1 MKYICKK
8 CNGTHSTREESKFCP
23 YCGSTKIERTGR
35 ESALDMLKTYN
46 ELKTKMD
53 KIIEEE
59 FMPLY
64 LEAECIRDTL
74 RTYKMRGLIT
84 EEEMPIKEQYALRS
98 KMSEYRKNKK
108 LKDKNI

>member
-1 MKYICKK
+1 MKYV
-8 CNGTHSTREESKFCP
+8 CNACNKTYSVNEESKFCP
-23 YCGSTKIERTGR
+23 YCGSHKIERTGR
-35 ESALDMLKTYN
+35 KSALNMLNTYN
-46 ELKTKMD
+46 ELKAKMD

-74 RTYKMRGLIT
+74 RVYKMRGLIT
-84 EEEMPIKEQYALRS
+84 EEELPKKERDALMN
-98 KMSEYRKNKK
+98 KLSEYRKNKK

>member
-1 MKYICKK
+1 MKYV
-8 CNGTHSTREESKFCP
+8 CNDCNKTYSVKEESKFCP
-23 YCGSTKIERTGR
+23 YCGSDRIERTGR
-35 ESALDMLKTYN
+35 KSALDMLKTYN
-46 ELKTKMD
+46 ELKAKMD

-59 FMPLY
+59 FMPIY

-98 KMSEYRKNKK
+98 KMSEYRKNRK
-108 LKDKNI
+108 LNDKNL